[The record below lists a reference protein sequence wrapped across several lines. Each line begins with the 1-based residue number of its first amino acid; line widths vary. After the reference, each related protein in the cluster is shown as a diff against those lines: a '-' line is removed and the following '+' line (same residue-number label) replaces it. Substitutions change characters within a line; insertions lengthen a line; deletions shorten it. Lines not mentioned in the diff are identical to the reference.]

1 MSFGYSVLGF
11 GGHANRSTP
20 LDASLITDGSAP
32 LVELIEFPAPAGSG
46 AFTTNAGGVPTFD
59 VSVAASGGSGSYTF
73 AWTNQETRD
82 DTNVF
87 SVATAGTTNAA
98 QYNTIGI
105 LGATP
110 SGGGQIATGI
120 YNLRCTV
127 SDGTDTV
134 VVNHSTTLNAIA
146 L

>member
-1 MSFGYSVLGF
+1 MSFGYTVLGF
-11 GGHANRSTP
+11 GSHANRSTP
-20 LDASLITDGSAP
+20 LAAVLITDGSAP
-32 LVELIEFPAPAGSG
+32 LVDLIEFPAPAGNG
-46 AFTTNAGGVPTFD
+46 AFTTNVGGIPTFD

-73 AWTNQETRD
+73 AWTNQEIRD
-82 DTNVF
+82 DSNVF
-87 SVATAGTTNAA
+87 SVAAAGTTNAA
-98 QYNTIGI
+98 QYNSLAI

-110 SGGGQIATGI
+110 SSGGQIDTAI

-134 VVNHSTTLNAIA
+134 VVNRAATLNAIA

>member
-1 MSFGYSVLGF
+1 MGLHWQFGVVQNAGS
-11 GGHANRSTP
+11 P
-20 LDASLITDGSAP
+20 LEASLITDGSAP
-32 LVELIEFPAPAGSG
+32 LVDLIEFPAPAGSG

-59 VSVAASGGSGSYTF
+59 VSVVASGGSGSYTF

-87 SVATAGTTNAA
+87 SVASTGTTNAA

-110 SGGGQIATGI
+110 SSGGQIATGI

-134 VVNHSTTLNAIA
+134 VVNRSVTLNAIA